1 MLHENMDEAFIV
13 VSIISGIFG
22 LIGLELLSH
31 NWFKKERFKLQVFNL
46 KKQNDLQIKKMTRDL
61 GLNTSNK
68 AITPAISTGSI
79 LDLAK
84 GLNPEQISG
93 IIAALTGNNGG
104 SSSPQEYEEGEDD
117 NGINNLIE
125 FARKNPEMVKG
136 FLSKAIPNQE
146 GESGSQDGWL

>member
-1 MLHENMDEAFIV
+1 MDEAFIV
-13 VSIISGIFG
+13 VSIISGLFG

-31 NWFKKERFKLQVFNL
+31 NWFKKERFKIQAMNL
-46 KKQNDLQIKKMTRDL
+46 KKQNDLQIKKMARDL
-61 GLNTSNK
+61 GLNLSNK
-68 AITPAISTGSI
+68 AVPASNTGSL

-93 IIAALTGNNGG
+93 IVAALTGNNGG
-104 SSSPQEYEEGEDD
+104 SSSHEEEEFEEEDS
-117 NGINNLIE
+117 GINNLIE

-146 GESGSQDGWL
+146 GEGGQDGWL